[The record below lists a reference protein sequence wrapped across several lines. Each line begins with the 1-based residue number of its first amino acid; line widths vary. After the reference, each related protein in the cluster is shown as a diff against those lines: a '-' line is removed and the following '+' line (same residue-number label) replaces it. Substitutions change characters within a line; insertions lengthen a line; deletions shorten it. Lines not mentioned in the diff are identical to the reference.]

1 MRAAIAFAIVLVG
14 GYTAYWFIMAQEFD
28 RAIDDWVG
36 AQRQIGLTVEFERTP
51 VTGFPFDFQA
61 TFRKPHIAGVLD
73 GQVFDWQGPEVEAQV
88 SPLDLFTIKLRSPG
102 QHVIDLGG
110 GPATLNAASLD
121 ARLGS
126 GSAAVTFGA
135 AKLTLPDRRTFGA
148 GSGTVSLTAPAAP
161 PKSDTDPLLQ
171 FSAAVNDLK
180 LPEGTMLLTAD
191 PLAELSLAGS
201 VKGPMPMAPV
211 RQALASW
218 RDAGGTVDVASFA
231 LAQATLSL
239 SGSAT
244 VALDETLQ
252 PVVAAN
258 LKARGL
264 SPTIDLLV
272 SQHRLYPED
281 ALKMKLFVKGAE
293 RDAPGGYKEVATGLT
308 IQGGYLSWGPFK
320 LAQVPP
326 IQWP

>member
-1 MRAAIAFAIVLVG
+1 
-14 GYTAYWFIMAQEFD
+14 
-28 RAIDDWVG
+28 
-36 AQRQIGLTVEFERTP
+36 
-51 VTGFPFDFQA
+51 
-61 TFRKPHIAGVLD
+61 
-73 GQVFDWQGPEVEAQV
+73 
-88 SPLDLFTIKLRSPG
+88 
-102 QHVIDLGG
+102 
-110 GPATLNAASLD
+110 LD

>member
-1 MRAAIAFAIVLVG
+1 
-14 GYTAYWFIMAQEFD
+14 
-28 RAIDDWVG
+28 
-36 AQRQIGLTVEFERTP
+36 
-51 VTGFPFDFQA
+51 
-61 TFRKPHIAGVLD
+61 
-73 GQVFDWQGPEVEAQV
+73 
-88 SPLDLFTIKLRSPG
+88 
-102 QHVIDLGG
+102 
-110 GPATLNAASLD
+110 
-121 ARLGS
+121 
-126 GSAAVTFGA
+126 
-135 AKLTLPDRRTFGA
+135 
-148 GSGTVSLTAPAAP
+148 
-161 PKSDTDPLLQ
+161 
-171 FSAAVNDLK
+171 
-180 LPEGTMLLTAD
+180 
-191 PLAELSLAGS
+191 
-201 VKGPMPMAPV
+201 MPMAPL

-218 RDAGGTVDVASFA
+218 RDAGGTVEVTDFA